1 MKRTI
6 PIVIAFL
13 VGMGLML
20 DNFITFAPLNTA
32 AVSVRSWLVIIALF
46 SIMVAAL
53 NLLLVHI
60 PRIQRRQGAWI
71 QSSVLITFMLLTII
85 TGVFMGTKNAVY
97 STFYDGILTPG
108 STTVNSLLA
117 FFIASAAVRTFRARS
132 LESSLLLLTAILL
145 MLSNVTIGNA
155 ISSFIPVMGKW
166 VTNVP
171 NATAQRGLIITSSL
185 AFVTINLRNILG
197 LSTQWLGGKD

>member
-1 MKRTI
+1 
-6 PIVIAFL
+6 
-13 VGMGLML
+13 
-20 DNFITFAPLNTA
+20 
-32 AVSVRSWLVIIALF
+32 
-46 SIMVAAL
+46 
-53 NLLLVHI
+53 
-60 PRIQRRQGAWI
+60 
-71 QSSVLITFMLLTII
+71 MLLTII

>member
-60 PRIQRRQGAWI
+60 PRIKRRQGTWV
-71 QSSVLITFMLLTII
+71 QSSVLVVFMLLTIL

-97 STFYDGILTPG
+97 STFYNGILTPG

-155 ISSFIPVMGKW
+155 ISSVIPVMGKW